1 MKTCKCDVC
10 GKEFEA
16 PTKAYFCPE
25 CKEKYSKRRERHDE
39 KFGKN
44 KRGDTCIVCGNPIP
58 DDVRYRTTCSSRC
71 KNLQQRLQM
80 VYYKEQMK
88 DEKKNETEPVKHPK
102 VVKRGMSNLDYH
114 IAEARKMNMSYGEY
128 MAYKHE
134 S

>member
-1 MKTCKCDVC
+1 MKTYKCDVC

-25 CKEKYSKRRERHDE
+25 CKEKYSKRRELHDE

-58 DDVRYRTTCSSRC
+58 DDVKYRTACSSRC

-88 DEKKNETEPVKHPK
+88 TETEPVKRPK
-102 VVKRGMSNLDYH
+102 VVKRGMSNLDYD
-114 IAEARKMNMSYGEY
+114 IAESKRLNMEYGDY
-128 MAYKHE
+128 IQYKH
-134 S
+134 SRML